1 MIGKKSLVWQ
11 RSAQRVVHLIPAVV
25 LGIFVYAPF
34 RTDPLFL
41 LLVQVIFFP
50 ALAVSGLLMWKGERI
65 RRRLGTRE
73 T

>member
-1 MIGKKSLVWQ
+1 MTGKKSLVWR
-11 RSAQRVVHLIPAVV
+11 RSVQRVVHLIPAVV

-34 RTDPLFL
+34 RSNSLFL

-50 ALAVSGLLMWKGERI
+50 ALAVSGLLMWKGGRI

-73 T
+73 P